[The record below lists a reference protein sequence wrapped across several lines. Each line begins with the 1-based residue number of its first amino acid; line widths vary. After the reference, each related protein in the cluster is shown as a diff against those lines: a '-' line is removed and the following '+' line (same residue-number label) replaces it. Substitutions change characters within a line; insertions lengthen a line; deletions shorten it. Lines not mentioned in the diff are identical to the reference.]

1 MTSRR
6 LAVKSPAEPLT
17 DSATKLST
25 WLEIPPGRLQADLA
39 AACGVSQQTIS
50 DYKRRAARPDP
61 GSELAALIEIATGG
75 LVRAAGWLTT
85 REVRHR
91 LQNQTR
97 AADFA
102 RGASHGPDAEAV
114 KDESACDA
122 AQTQVV
128 ATADTATQ
136 NSRPTRR
143 SRQPGGATGAA
154 GASSRAG
161 RAHASGEAK
170 GTRGRVAGTTKAA
183 AGDARR
189 GLT

>member
-75 LVRAAGWLTT
+75 FVLAAGWLTAV
-85 REVRHR
+85 EVRLR
-91 LQNQTR
+91 RESRKR
-97 AADFA
+97 AASFA
-102 RGASHGPDAEAV
+102 KLDPHQGPPQASRIRR
-114 KDESACDA
+114 
-122 AQTQVV
+122 T
-128 ATADTATQ
+128 
-136 NSRPTRR
+136 SRRR
-143 SRQPGGATGAA
+143 A
-154 GASSRAG
+154 GAPPEAADQADGPR
-161 RAHASGEAK
+161 GEL
-170 GTRGRVAGTTKAA
+170 RV
-183 AGDARR
+183 
-189 GLT
+189 

>member
-75 LVRAAGWLTT
+75 LVRAAGWLTAE
-85 REVRHR
+85 EVRLRRQKHK
-91 LQNQTR
+91 R
-97 AADFA
+97 AARFA
-102 RGASHGPDAEAV
+102 KLEAGPPASPTSRRRATSRPRA
-114 KDESACDA
+114 
-122 AQTQVV
+122 V
-128 ATADTATQ
+128 ATLDGTDETEGA
-136 NSRPTRR
+136 
-143 SRQPGGATGAA
+143 PGGCGA
-154 GASSRAG
+154 
-161 RAHASGEAK
+161 
-170 GTRGRVAGTTKAA
+170 
-183 AGDARR
+183 
-189 GLT
+189 

>member
-75 LVRAAGWLTT
+75 FVLAAGWLTAV
-85 REVRHR
+85 EVRLR
-91 LQNQTR
+91 RESRKR
-97 AADFA
+97 AASFA
-102 RGASHGPDAEAV
+102 KLDPHQGPPPASRIR
-114 KDESACDA
+114 
-122 AQTQVV
+122 QT
-128 ATADTATQ
+128 
-136 NSRPTRR
+136 PRR
-143 SRQPGGATGAA
+143 STGAPPEA
-154 GASSRAG
+154 TDQTGRPRGELRA
-161 RAHASGEAK
+161 
-170 GTRGRVAGTTKAA
+170 
-183 AGDARR
+183 
-189 GLT
+189 